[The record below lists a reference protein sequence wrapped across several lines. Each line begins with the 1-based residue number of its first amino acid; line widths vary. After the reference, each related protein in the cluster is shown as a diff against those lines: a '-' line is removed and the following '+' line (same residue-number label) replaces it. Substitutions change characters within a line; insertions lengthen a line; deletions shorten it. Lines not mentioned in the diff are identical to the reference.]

1 MRSALRRLP
10 SFLGATATLGALAVL
25 ARFRPELRDAPD
37 SLSSPVTTA
46 FLQALSLIAAWLLA
60 ALVVLLLL
68 VQSLR
73 GIRASRKHDRDLP
86 YLPVRM
92 REPSRLPRL
101 AGTHTLLHPLIVE
114 PRFLVAAPREVP
126 PPPLDE
132 LCIGSSGRS
141 VYGALADAD
150 PRPLISLLGPLTIH
164 GGKRSR
170 RGLRARALELIAF
183 LALRRE
189 GAQRDEILE
198 ALWPGGD
205 PKRTRHGLYQAV
217 RDARQLLGSALMSER
232 DRYWLDRSQVRVDAD
247 ELEEMLDEAAR
258 ADTRSRRGQLGAA
271 LELFRDEPLA
281 GCDFAWC
288 EGDVRRLRGTYVE
301 LLEEVGR
308 ATLGAGEARAA
319 LHTAERGL
327 AVDTLNESLWR
338 LAMEAESALGL
349 REAVAERYERLR
361 ALLDERLGLE
371 PARETRLLHR
381 SLLAQT

>member
-1 MRSALRRLP
+1 MRSALVRPPPL
-10 SFLGATATLGALAVL
+10 LAAIVAVGALAAL
-25 ARFRPELRDAPD
+25 ARFRPEFPEPPD

-46 FLQALSLIAAWLLA
+46 FLQGLALIAAWLLA

-68 VQSLR
+68 VESLR
-73 GIRASRKHDRDLP
+73 GRRASRHANLDGPNLQDRT
-86 YLPVRM
+86 
-92 REPSRLPRL
+92 REPSRLRRPARTGGLFRPLIDEPRL
-101 AGTHTLLHPLIVE
+101 LV
-114 PRFLVAAPREVP
+114 VAAAEAQPAQPE
-126 PPPLDE
+126 E
-132 LCIGSSGRS
+132 QGGGSSSKRAAS
-141 VYGALADAD
+141 AVAEPDS
-150 PRPLISLLGPLTIH
+150 RPLISLLGPLAIH

-189 GAQRDEILE
+189 GAQRDAILE
-198 ALWPGGD
+198 ALWPGDD
-205 PKRTRHGLYQAV
+205 PKRSRHRLYQAV
-217 RDARQLLGSALMSER
+217 RDARQLLGNALMSER
-232 DRYWLDRSQVRVDAD
+232 DRYWLDRSRVRVDAD

-258 ADTRSRRGQLGAA
+258 ADTRFRRGLLGTA
-271 LELFRDEPLA
+271 LQLFRDEPLA

-288 EGDVRRLRGTYVE
+288 EGDVRRLRGTYVA

-308 ATLGAGEARAA
+308 ASLGAGEARAA
-319 LHTAERGL
+319 LHAAERGL
-327 AVDTLNESLWR
+327 GVDTLNESLWR

-371 PARETRLLHR
+371 PAHETRLLHR